1 MSSCLRTFQSCHCV
15 LVIILECVFAF
26 NMSLA
31 DEQRQGMLQASSSW
45 LTCIWHNVPCADR
58 CRVAVW
64 SSGLY
69 HCKRIRHDWCS
80 GKADSMNY
88 GGLIRGCWKWF
99 ISPRNMAIQPHLP
112 PRSRAWNPHSVF
124 ALRGISGCIFLHRV
138 CKEIPRTPRPGS
150 IKRKVTVL
158 YAKQNA
164 SEKDKV
170 CSSEIGCS
178 RKGAKKMCHV
188 SLLTDALLGMVAV
201 SLAACVTGRVIY
213 WPCVFLHRC
222 QELCP

>member
-1 MSSCLRTFQSCHCV
+1 MIYLATKYGHPTA
-15 LVIILECVFAF
+15 FA
-26 NMSLA
+26 SA
-31 DEQRQGMLQASSSW
+31 VTW
-45 LTCIWHNVPCADR
+45 LKSAQCFCSV
-58 CRVAVW
+58 
-64 SSGLY
+64 
-69 HCKRIRHDWCS
+69 RH
-80 GKADSMNY
+80 
-88 GGLIRGCWKWF
+88 L
-99 ISPRNMAIQPHLP
+99 
-112 PRSRAWNPHSVF
+112 
-124 ALRGISGCIFLHRV
+124 GCIFVHRV
-138 CKEIPRTPRPGS
+138 CKEISRTPKHDS

-213 WPCVFLHRC
+213 WACVFLHRC
-222 QELCP
+222 QEPCP